1 MNYVYLFWVKV
12 IGDKQAG
19 KTSEFLS
26 TAIDILKEIRQTLQ
40 VPLRFIHIVRNPFD
54 NIATMTLR
62 ETGTREAVI
71 EEGTQVRNVV
81 DILTLNLVTFIWRHS
96 FGDTLKLTGFQIL
109 TKGMALKTFFFS
121 FLFFSSNR

>member
-26 TAIDILKEIRQTLQ
+26 TAIDILKEIMQTLQ

-71 EEGTQVRNVV
+71 EEGMQVRNVV
-81 DILTLNLVTFIWRHS
+81 DILTLNLVTFIWRHIEVNWVPNPHKRHGAQN
-96 FGDTLKLTGFQIL
+96 FL
-109 TKGMALKTFFFS
+109 FFFS

>member
-81 DILTLNLVTFIWRHS
+81 DILTLNLVTFIWRHIEVNWAPNPHKRHGAQN
-96 FGDTLKLTGFQIL
+96 FL
-109 TKGMALKTFFFS
+109 FFFS